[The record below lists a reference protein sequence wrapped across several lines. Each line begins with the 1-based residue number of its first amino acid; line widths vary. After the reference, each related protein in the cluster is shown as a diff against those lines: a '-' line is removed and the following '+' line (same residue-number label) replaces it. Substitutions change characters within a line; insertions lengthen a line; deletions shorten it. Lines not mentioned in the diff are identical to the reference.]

1 MDEKLKHLEFIQQA
15 ITRMASNSFMLKGW
29 TVTLVVGLFAFANI
43 KEMDSKFIL
52 LAFIP
57 AIFFWILDGYF
68 IQQEKKYRDLYKEV
82 SAKQYHQ
89 IDFSMDASVFKW
101 YLLLAIFS
109 PTLVLF
115 YVPILFI
122 IVIALKY
129 LPIL

>member
-68 IQQEKKYRDLYKEV
+68 IQQEKNIGICIKR
-82 SAKQYHQ
+82 
-89 IDFSMDASVFKW
+89 
-101 YLLLAIFS
+101 
-109 PTLVLF
+109 
-115 YVPILFI
+115 
-122 IVIALKY
+122 
-129 LPIL
+129 